1 MNLPNKLTVLRII
14 LVVVFMFLLFSQGVI
29 AKTLALITFLA
40 ASLTDFLD
48 GYIAKKNNM
57 VTDFGKLMDPIADK
71 ILILAAFLA
80 FVEMELVPA
89 WMAVIIIFREVTITG
104 LRISALTKGKVIAA
118 DDGGKHKMVSQVFA
132 VLAVLIFLIFREAE
146 IKVFGLL
153 WSAAAERVYKD
164 AIFVLMLATTLLTL
178 ISGVSY
184 LIKNRGVYFN
194 TKTD

>member
-14 LVVVFMFLLFSQGVI
+14 LVAVFMFFLFSQGVT
-29 AKTLALITFLA
+29 AKTLALVAFLA

-57 VTDFGKLMDPIADK
+57 ITDFGKLMDPIADK

-80 FVEMELVPA
+80 FVEMELAPA
-89 WMAVIIIFREVTITG
+89 WMVVIIIFREVTITG

-146 IKVFGLL
+146 IKVFGLP
-153 WSAAAERVYKD
+153 WSDSTERVYKD
-164 AIFVLMLATTLLTL
+164 AIFILMLVTTLLTL
-178 ISGVSY
+178 ISGISY

-194 TKTD
+194 AKTN